1 MRVFL
6 DTNVIVSATATRGLC
21 ADVFRE
27 VLLSH
32 ELIVSEPLL
41 TELSRVLSAKFGA
54 DEEMIESVIRILK
67 QEKIFSQPLDLPDL
81 TIRDRDDLLILASAL
96 AGRAEVLITGGKE
109 LLALGSIHTLEIISP
124 RQFWEKIVGQ
134 QPGLAGGKKQRR
146 FA

>member
-41 TELSRVLSAKFGA
+41 TEVSRVLSTKFGA
-54 DEEMIESVIRILK
+54 NAEMIESVIQILN
-67 QEKIFSQPLDLPDL
+67 QDTIFSQPLDSPDV
-81 TIRDRDDLLILASAL
+81 TIRDHDDLLILASAL
-96 AGRAEVLITGGKE
+96 AGRAEVLITGDKE
-109 LLALGSIHTLEIISP
+109 LLALGSIQDLEIISP

-134 QPGLAGGKKQRR
+134 QLD
-146 FA
+146 

>member
-41 TELSRVLSAKFGA
+41 TEVSRVLSAKFGA
-54 DEEMIESVIRILK
+54 DAEMIESVIRILK
-67 QEKIFSQPLDLPDL
+67 QDTIFSQPLDSPDV

-96 AGRAEVLITGGKE
+96 VGGAEVLVTGDKE
-109 LLALGSIHTLEIISP
+109 LLALGSIYNLEIISP

-134 QPGLAGGKKQRR
+134 HAL
-146 FA
+146 

>member
-41 TELSRVLSAKFGA
+41 TEVSRVLSDKFGA
-54 DEEMIESVIRILK
+54 SAEMVESVIRILK
-67 QEKIFSQPLDLPDL
+67 QDTIFSQPLDLPDL
-81 TIRDRDDLLILASAL
+81 TIRDLDDLLILASAL
-96 AGRAEVLITGGKE
+96 SGRAEVLVTGDKE
-109 LLALGSIHTLEIISP
+109 LLTLGSIYKLEIISP

-134 QPGLAGGKKQRR
+134 QASAPDAESRGL
-146 FA
+146 

>member
-41 TELSRVLSAKFGA
+41 SEVSRVLREKFRA
-54 DEEMIESVIRILK
+54 SSEMIEAVTRLLK
-67 QEKIFSQPLDLPDL
+67 QDTIFSHPTEPLDL
-81 TIRDRDDLLILASAL
+81 TIRDVDDLVILASAL
-96 AGRAEVLITGGKE
+96 AGEADVLVTGDKE
-109 LLALGSIHTLEIISP
+109 LLALGSIQDLEIISP
-124 RQFWEKIVGQ
+124 RQFWGKIVG
-134 QPGLAGGKKQRR
+134 KQGTN
-146 FA
+146 

>member
-67 QEKIFSQPLDLPDL
+67 QEKIFSQPLDLPDV

-134 QPGLAGGKKQRR
+134 QPGLADGKKQRR

>member
-27 VLLSH
+27 ILLSH

-41 TELSRVLSAKFGA
+41 AEVSRVLSTKLGA
-54 DEEMIESVIRILK
+54 NAEMIKSVIQILN
-67 QEKIFSQPLDLPDL
+67 QDTIFSQPLDSPDV

-96 AGRAEVLITGGKE
+96 AGRAEVLITGDKE
-109 LLALGSIHTLEIISP
+109 LLALGSIQKLEIISP

-134 QPGLAGGKKQRR
+134 QPD
-146 FA
+146 

>member
-67 QEKIFSQPLDLPDL
+67 QETIFSQPLDLPDL

-96 AGRAEVLITGGKE
+96 AGRAEVLITGDKE

-134 QPGLAGGKKQRR
+134 QPGLADGKKQRR

>member
-6 DTNVIVSATATRGLC
+6 DTNVIISATATRGLC

-41 TELSRVLSAKFGA
+41 TEVSRVLSAKFGA
-54 DEEMIESVIRILK
+54 DAEMIESVIRILK
-67 QEKIFSQPLDLPDL
+67 QDTIFSQPLDLPDV

-96 AGRAEVLITGGKE
+96 AGRAEVLVTGDKE
-109 LLALGSIHTLEIISP
+109 LLALGSIYNLEIISP

-134 QPGLAGGKKQRR
+134 QPG
-146 FA
+146 

>member
-41 TELSRVLSAKFGA
+41 SEVSRVLSSKFGA
-54 DEEMIESVIRILK
+54 DAEMIESVIRILK
-67 QEKIFSQPLDLPDL
+67 QDTIFSQPLDLPEV
-81 TIRDRDDLLILASAL
+81 TILDRDDLLILASAL
-96 AGRAEVLITGGKE
+96 TGRAEVLITGDKE
-109 LLALGSIHTLEIISP
+109 LLALGSISNLEIISP

-134 QPGLAGGKKQRR
+134 QPG
-146 FA
+146 

>member
-41 TELSRVLSAKFGA
+41 SEVHQVLSDKFGA
-54 DEEMIESVIRILK
+54 DAEMIESVIRILK
-67 QEKIFSQPLDLPDL
+67 QDTIFSQPLDPPDVI
-81 TIRDRDDLLILASAL
+81 IRDRDDLLILASAL
-96 AGRAEVLITGGKE
+96 AGRAEVLITGDKE
-109 LLALGSIHTLEIISP
+109 LLALGSIYNLEIISP

-134 QPGLAGGKKQRR
+134 QPD
-146 FA
+146 

>member
-67 QEKIFSQPLDLPDL
+67 QETIFSQPLDLPDL

-124 RQFWEKIVGQ
+124 RQF
-134 QPGLAGGKKQRR
+134 
-146 FA
+146 

>member
-6 DTNVIVSATATRGLC
+6 DTNVIISATATRGLC

-32 ELIVSEPLL
+32 ELIISEPLL
-41 TELSRVLSAKFGA
+41 TEVSRVLSAKFGA
-54 DEEMIESVIRILK
+54 DAEMIESVIRILK
-67 QEKIFSQPLDLPDL
+67 QDTIFSQPLDLPDV

-96 AGRAEVLITGGKE
+96 AGRAEVLITGDKE
-109 LLALGSIHTLEIISP
+109 LLSLGSIYNLEIISP

-134 QPGLAGGKKQRR
+134 QPG
-146 FA
+146 

>member
-21 ADVFRE
+21 ADMFRE

-41 TELSRVLSAKFGA
+41 TEVSRVLSAKFGA
-54 DEEMIESVIRILK
+54 SAEMIESVIRILK
-67 QEKIFSQPLDLPDL
+67 QDTIFSQPLDPPDV
-81 TIRDRDDLLILASAL
+81 TINDRDDLLILASAL
-96 AGRAEVLITGGKE
+96 TGRAEVLVTGDSE
-109 LLALGSIHTLEIISP
+109 LLTLSSIYNLEIISP

-134 QPGLAGGKKQRR
+134 QPG
-146 FA
+146 

>member
-6 DTNVIVSATATRGLC
+6 DTNVIISATATRGLC

-32 ELIVSEPLL
+32 DLIVSESLL
-41 TELSRVLSAKFGA
+41 AEVSRVLSTKFGA
-54 DEEMIESVIRILK
+54 NAEMIESVIQILN
-67 QEKIFSQPLDLPDL
+67 QGTIFSQPLDSPDV

-96 AGRAEVLITGGKE
+96 AGRAEVLITGDKE
-109 LLALGSIHTLEIISP
+109 LPALGSIQNLEIISP

-134 QPGLAGGKKQRR
+134 QPD
-146 FA
+146 

>member
-41 TELSRVLSAKFGA
+41 SEVNQVLSGKFGA
-54 DEEMIESVIRILK
+54 SVEMIESVIRILK
-67 QEKIFSQPLDLPDL
+67 QNTIFSQPLDLPDVI
-81 TIRDRDDLLILASAL
+81 IRDRDDLLILASAL
-96 AGRAEVLITGGKE
+96 AGRAEVLITGDKE
-109 LLALGSIHTLEIISP
+109 LLALGSIYNLEIISP

-134 QPGLAGGKKQRR
+134 QPD
-146 FA
+146 

>member
-21 ADVFRE
+21 ADMFRE

-41 TELSRVLSAKFGA
+41 TEVSRVLTAKFGA
-54 DEEMIESVIRILK
+54 SAEMIESVIRILK
-67 QEKIFSQPLDLPDL
+67 QDTIFSQPLDPPDV
-81 TIRDRDDLLILASAL
+81 TINDRDDLLILASAL
-96 AGRAEVLITGGKE
+96 TGRAEVLVTGDSE
-109 LLALGSIHTLEIISP
+109 LLTLSSIYKLEIISP

-134 QPGLAGGKKQRR
+134 QPG
-146 FA
+146 

>member
-32 ELIVSEPLL
+32 EMIVSEPLL
-41 TELSRVLSAKFGA
+41 TEVSRVLSAKFGA
-54 DEEMIESVIRILK
+54 DAEMIESVIRILK
-67 QEKIFSQPLDLPDL
+67 QDTIFSQPLDLPDV

-96 AGRAEVLITGGKE
+96 AGRADVLITGDKE
-109 LLALGSIHTLEIISP
+109 LLALGSIYNLEIISP

-134 QPGLAGGKKQRR
+134 QPG
-146 FA
+146 

>member
-32 ELIVSEPLL
+32 ELIVSEPLF
-41 TELSRVLSAKFGA
+41 TEVSRILSAKFGA
-54 DEEMIESVIRILK
+54 DAEMIESVIRILK
-67 QEKIFSQPLDLPDL
+67 QDTIFSQPLDSPDV

-96 AGRAEVLITGGKE
+96 AGRAEVLVTGDKE
-109 LLALGSIHTLEIISP
+109 LLALSSIYNLEIISP

-134 QPGLAGGKKQRR
+134 QPG
-146 FA
+146 

>member
-32 ELIVSEPLL
+32 ELIISEPLL
-41 TELSRVLSAKFGA
+41 AEVSRVLSTKFA
-54 DEEMIESVIRILK
+54 ANAEMIESVIQILN
-67 QEKIFSQPLDLPDL
+67 QDTILSTPFDPPDI

-96 AGRAEVLITGGKE
+96 AGRADVLITGDKE
-109 LLALGSIHTLEIISP
+109 LLALGSVQNLDIISP
-124 RQFWEKIVGQ
+124 REFWEKIVGQ
-134 QPGLAGGKKQRR
+134 QPD
-146 FA
+146 

>member
-21 ADVFRE
+21 ADMFRE

-41 TELSRVLSAKFGA
+41 TEVSRVLSAKFGA
-54 DEEMIESVIRILK
+54 SAEMIESVIRILK
-67 QEKIFSQPLDLPDL
+67 QDTIFSQPLDPPDV
-81 TIRDRDDLLILASAL
+81 TINDRDDLLILASAL
-96 AGRAEVLITGGKE
+96 TGRAEVLVTGDSE
-109 LLALGSIHTLEIISP
+109 LLTLSSIYKLEIISP

-134 QPGLAGGKKQRR
+134 QPG
-146 FA
+146 

>member
-67 QEKIFSQPLDLPDL
+67 QETIFSQPSDLPDV

-96 AGRAEVLITGGKE
+96 AGRAEVLITGDKE

-134 QPGLAGGKKQRR
+134 QPG
-146 FA
+146 